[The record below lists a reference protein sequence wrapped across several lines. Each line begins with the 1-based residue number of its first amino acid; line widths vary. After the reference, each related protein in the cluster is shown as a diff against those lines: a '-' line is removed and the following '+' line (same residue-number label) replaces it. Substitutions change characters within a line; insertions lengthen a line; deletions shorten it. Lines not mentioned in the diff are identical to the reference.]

1 MGELSPRGAG
11 RAQAPTQLSLRPT
24 QAGRPAETPA
34 SPSPTPPHLCW
45 AGLGQPSS
53 LTLCVSPHRSPL
65 SARLGPPLPLPTGPL
80 SPWLPLQVSAGSV
93 PLRPPPACP
102 QRASALP
109 VQGTLHSRGSEC
121 PSHSPAPSLS
131 PRHLE
136 HSSRKVPTDPAQPG
150 VAAEL
155 RWGGGGTRTANASP
169 SSQTYL
175 LHVCFPVETVGPRTF
190 RSCVG
195 NPLEALTGPLGEPG
209 SHREPRASGKATQT
223 VCVPVGPAR
232 LGPPAPPQ
240 AGPSRAG

>member
-1 MGELSPRGAG
+1 MGELGPSGAG

-136 HSSRKVPTDPAQPG
+136 HSGRKVPTDPAQPG

-155 RWGGGGTRTANASP
+155 RWGGGGAPEPQMHHHRHRHICCMCVFLWRPWDLEP
-169 SSQTYL
+169 SG
-175 LHVCFPVETVGPRTF
+175 VAWEIPW
-190 RSCVG
+190 
-195 NPLEALTGPLGEPG
+195 
-209 SHREPRASGKATQT
+209 
-223 VCVPVGPAR
+223 R
-232 LGPPAPPQ
+232 L
-240 AGPSRAG
+240 